1 MKHNENSN
9 LAKIQANA
17 YSTDVIV
24 RIERELNS
32 IIHLSSAIE
41 AYVKINHENIDS
53 TEIQK
58 ILNELVNSSS
68 IIRNIGLAESTTIK
82 YISPI
87 EGNEEALGINYKMIP
102 GQWSAVKKS
111 IESKK
116 GTIAGPIDL
125 VQGGVAI
132 IYRKPIYFGDTYW
145 GILSTVIDIPKLCAS
160 TFEDIEIDKYPIAI
174 KSTQEKGGIIYGS
187 EDLFF
192 KESIIS
198 TTAKLPN
205 DDWIIVTD
213 LDAHL
218 ADFETKSGSLN
229 LIYLFVLFNFII
241 AVIIARLWSIGLLNN
256 RQFHL
261 LSKNTSDIV
270 WVYDNQ
276 RKLFLFVSPN
286 VQQEFGISSE
296 QVVDGQF
303 DILQDINFNSKQ
315 QNEWEYQVEDVNG
328 KKIWVEST
336 VKQVN
341 SSKKEHEWLGITRII
356 EKRKQVEQ
364 KLINSEAQLKS
375 IINGTFAGICIISPT
390 GEYLFANPNTEN
402 ILGFSFQELKEIN
415 YFEQIDNSEKTLAK
429 SNVHKLLSETQDFVA
444 RDAHI
449 KCKDGTYKWIEL
461 NSIKIPS
468 LEDKNKSN
476 ILIVFQDISHHKANQ
491 VKLEEAIQTKDRYI
505 SILAHDLKSPFNA
518 ILGLLTL
525 LKEKLGDNC
534 DKEEVLHLTDILMA
548 SSTETYNLLENL
560 LDWAR
565 VRQNEIYVKS
575 EILNLYKLV
584 NESLDAVQAQI
595 ANKKIECKV
604 AINAD
609 MYVKVDKEMTKT
621 IIRNLVSNAIK
632 FSPIYGSI
640 NIVAESAEN
649 QIKIRIIDHGVG
661 IHQKELDSIFNLD
674 KMKSKLGTKGEK
686 GTGFGLSI
694 CKDFAEKNGG
704 TIHLESEFGLG
715 TTAVLSLPIYQ

>member
-229 LIYLFVLFNFII
+229 LIYLFVLFNFIM

-303 DILQDINFNSKQ
+303 NILQDINFNSKQ

-565 VRQNEIYVKS
+565 VRQKEIYVKS

-640 NIVAESAEN
+640 NIVAETAEN

-661 IHQKELDSIFNLD
+661 IHQKELDSIFDLD
-674 KMKSKLGTKGEK
+674 KMKSKPGTKGEK

-715 TTAVLSLPIYQ
+715 TTAVLRLPIYQ